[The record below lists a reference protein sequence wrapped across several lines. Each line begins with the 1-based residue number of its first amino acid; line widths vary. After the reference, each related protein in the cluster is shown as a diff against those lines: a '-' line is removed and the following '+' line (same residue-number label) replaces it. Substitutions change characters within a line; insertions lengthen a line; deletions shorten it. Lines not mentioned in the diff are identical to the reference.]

1 MIETSYIGAYWGPRR
16 EPVDAC
22 AARLATFMES
32 LTEIDPLL
40 ASWFETGYSLKSA
53 RAKKV
58 EPHPSVLRE
67 LLLAGQARRDGAAR
81 SVVNDL
87 GFRIGLWNGNDTQ
100 VGLSA
105 TCGASPP
112 TTAFG
117 NRVVVNLPEAE
128 GAAMSLYRRDTGFR
142 LIQAVVAAWKP
153 SWATWTNHRLRN
165 AQQPKP
171 GQVVVGWATY
181 VPSQSPFPGGNLP
194 PGVAVE
200 TLGTGVLIT
209 IRDDPV
215 SVPESSALAVR
226 DFLTRNSQDL

>member
-1 MIETSYIGAYWGPRR
+1 MTETSYMGAYWGPRPA
-16 EPVDAC
+16 PVDAC
-22 AARLATFMES
+22 AERLAKFMES
-32 LTEIDPLL
+32 LSDIDPLL
-40 ASWFETGYSLKSA
+40 ASWFETGYSLRSA

-58 EPHPSVLRE
+58 EPQAGALRE
-67 LLLAGQARRDGAAR
+67 LLLASRARRDGAAR
-81 SVVNDL
+81 SVMNDL

-128 GAAMSLYRRDTGFR
+128 GPALSLYQPRTG
-142 LIQAVVAAWKP
+142 LAILKAIIAAWEP
-153 SWATWTNHRLRN
+153 SWATWTSDRLRN

-181 VPSQSPFPGGNLP
+181 VPSPSPFPGGNLP
-194 PGVAVE
+194 LGVAGE

-209 IRDDPV
+209 IGDDPV
-215 SVPESSALAVR
+215 SVPESSVLAVR
-226 DFLTRNSQDL
+226 DFLTSASV

>member
-1 MIETSYIGAYWGPRR
+1 MIETSYIGAYWGSRR

-22 AARLATFMES
+22 AERLAKFMES
-32 LTEIDPLL
+32 LGDIDPLL
-40 ASWFETGYSLKSA
+40 ASWFETGYSLRSA

-58 EPHPSVLRE
+58 EPQAGALRE
-67 LLLAGQARRDGAAR
+67 LLLASRARRDGTAR
-81 SVVNDL
+81 SVMNDL

-100 VGLSA
+100 IRLST
-105 TCGASPP
+105 TCGAAPSVPGIP
-112 TTAFG
+112 NA
-117 NRVVVNLPEAE
+117 VVVGLPEAE
-128 GAAMSLYRRDTGFR
+128 GPALSLYQPRTG
-142 LIQAVVAAWKP
+142 LAILKAIVAVWEP

-181 VPSQSPFPGGNLP
+181 VQLPSPFPGGNLP

-209 IRDDPV
+209 IGDNPV
-215 SVPESSALAVR
+215 SVPEASVLAVR
-226 DFLTRNSQDL
+226 GLLGLD